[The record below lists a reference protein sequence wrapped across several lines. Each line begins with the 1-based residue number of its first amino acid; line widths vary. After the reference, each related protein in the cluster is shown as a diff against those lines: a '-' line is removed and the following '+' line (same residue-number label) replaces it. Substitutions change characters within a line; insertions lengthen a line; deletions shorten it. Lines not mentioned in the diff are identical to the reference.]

1 MGDPVS
7 LQKTGS
13 RASPKKPSWG
23 TFFSLF
29 LILLMISPKT
39 LVDGQ
44 LIGSRGVFT
53 LPEGMEYRDALTRD
67 ASRVA
72 ADFAMNFQV
81 KEDMRVKEK
90 YKKKSKAEARK
101 HSPFFGP
108 KPLVKGR
115 PLTPNEVLDFRD
127 SRFLNPPEELRMNK
141 ILPEVEM
148 ERTTSSIR
156 LLMDDSL
163 NPPKNVRP
171 PPKQF
176 PTFEAVRTD
185 VARDMPKQFTSFDA
199 VRSKPDSLDASRT
212 NKDARMQF
220 PTFEAVPTPVP
231 SKQRKMGPRKDGGMK
246 KQRFMGVGGNVKP
259 RKNQQQVDRRPQSF
273 QRFMSMQAMDHA
285 GRKEPDALQRIFPI
299 ENEVT
304 RSRSKPF
311 QSRPLMGAKLRPPQ
325 RTFEQEISP
334 GRKPSTRPLVV
345 APNRMDKGERPRF
358 DSPPLDETRLGFQ
371 RATPGPQPFMSP
383 PPPKKSRMRS
393 RQFGAKPNGF
403 RPSPPLNSVNPIDG
417 GRPFIQ
423 SASPQLHQNLGPG
436 PSGFRSGDE
445 FGLVVQQSPTPQ
457 SHRGASLGLGLEE
470 LKRLPAAP
478 ERSRS
483 QQSSNLPSRLQQ
495 LPKPPQALQRPSS
508 RFRQFGD
515 REPVTGVEELKHEPS
530 KPLRPRHRPTA
541 QPIFQ
546 VFAQQRQPI
555 QDLSTNSLDDNVN
568 LISSSSP
575 APPVSFKLGR
585 LKGGGASRKGPFR
598 KNHGPRPVPT
608 PIRVSSPRP
617 RVFDRTPSSLTDINS
632 NAVSSNVFGRK
643 STANFLVQGPN
654 YSISWGR

>member
-1 MGDPVS
+1 M
-7 LQKTGS
+7 
-13 RASPKKPSWG
+13 
-23 TFFSLF
+23 
-29 LILLMISPKT
+29 
-39 LVDGQ
+39 
-44 LIGSRGVFT
+44 
-53 LPEGMEYRDALTRD
+53 
-67 ASRVA
+67 
-72 ADFAMNFQV
+72 
-81 KEDMRVKEK
+81 
-90 YKKKSKAEARK
+90 
-101 HSPFFGP
+101 
-108 KPLVKGR
+108 
-115 PLTPNEVLDFRD
+115 PNEVLDFRD

-156 LLMDDSL
+156 LLMDDTL
-163 NPPKNVRP
+163 NPPNVNKNVQP

-185 VARDMPKQFTSFDA
+185 ARDMPKPFTSFDA
-199 VRSKPDSLDASRT
+199 VVSKPDSFESART

-220 PTFEAVPTPVP
+220 PTFEAVPTVP

-246 KQRFMGVGGNVKP
+246 RQRFMGGGGNVKP
-259 RKNQQQVDRRPQSF
+259 RKHQQVDRRPQSF

-285 GRKEPDALQRIFPI
+285 GRKEADALQRIFPT

-334 GRKPSTRPLVV
+334 GRKPGRPLG
-345 APNRMDKGERPRF
+345 APSRIDKGERPPGSHF
-358 DSPPLDETRLGFQ
+358 NSPGLDETRLGFQ
-371 RATPGPQPFMSP
+371 RVTPGPQPFMSP
-383 PPPKKSRMRS
+383 PPRSRMRS
-393 RQFGAKPNGF
+393 RQFAATAKPNGF

-417 GRPFIQ
+417 GGGGGNRPFIQ
-423 SASPQLHQNLGPG
+423 SPSPLQLHQNLDPG
-436 PSGFRSGDE
+436 PSGFRSEDE
-445 FGLVVQQSPTPQ
+445 FGLGQHSPTPQ
-457 SHRGASLGLGLEE
+457 SHQAGARPGLGLDE
-470 LKRLPAAP
+470 LNRLPPAPPP

-483 QQSSNLPSRLQQ
+483 EQSANRPSSLQLLPT
-495 LPKPPQALQRPSS
+495 PQAQALRPS

-515 REPVTGVEELKHEPS
+515 RELVREVEELKHEPS
-530 KPLRPRHRPTA
+530 KPLRPRRPTA

-546 VFAQQRQPI
+546 VFAQHQPI
-555 QDLSTNSLDDNVN
+555 QDLPTNSLDHDAN

-585 LKGGGASRKGPFR
+585 LQKGRARKGPR
-598 KNHGPRPVPT
+598 KKHPRPMPT

-643 STANFLVQGPN
+643 STANFLVEGPN